1 MYKTDV
7 LIIGAGAVGVALAR
21 ELSKYKLDV
30 MVCDKNDDVGGDAS
44 KACSGLTST
53 SATMPVGTL
62 ENRLRTIS
70 HSMVDQ
76 LCRDLDVPIIHCGS
90 IAPILYPEQF
100 DTVRG
105 LLDRAFQ
112 NGVYDYEYMP
122 KEELLAMEPTLS
134 PEILGGIYSPRDS
147 HINQFLMVVAEAEN
161 AAENGVEFLLNCK
174 VTDIEVANG
183 KVETVKTTKGDIK
196 AKWVINA
203 AGLFCDEI
211 AKMVDECDFTVHPRK
226 GEFFIL
232 SHDTPVKVSHII
244 SSVPS
249 PKTRGV
255 LVVPTCDGNMLIGP
269 TADDREDKED
279 KKTTREGMDSI
290 RDQALKMIP
299 GLRFEDTIT
308 QFVGVRATRTPEGY
322 DIRVSEKAKGYVGI
336 SGVRST
342 GLTASM
348 AIAKYTVHQMH
359 DAGLELERKVGFI
372 RTRKGIV
379 RFADKSDAEKD
390 ALIAQDPLYG
400 KIICRCEQITESEIM
415 QAIHRPVGATS
426 LDALKRRV
434 RAGMGRC
441 QGGFCSPLVIE
452 ILARELGVSEY
463 EIRKRGGVSYMLE
476 HDTAEDA

>member
-1 MYKTDV
+1 MYNTDV

-21 ELSKYKLDV
+21 ELSKYKIKV

-44 KACSGLTST
+44 KSNSGLTST

-62 ENRLRTIS
+62 ECKLRTIS
-70 HSMVDQ
+70 HSMIDN
-76 LCRDLDVPIIHCGS
+76 LCRDLDIPIDHCGS

-100 DTVRG
+100 ETVRG

-112 NGVYDYEYMP
+112 NGVYDYEYIP
-122 KEELLAMEPTLS
+122 KEEALEMEPTLN
-134 PEILGGIYSPRDS
+134 PEILGAIHSPRDS
-147 HINQFLMVVAEAEN
+147 QINQFLMVVAEAEN

-174 VTDIEVANG
+174 VTDIEVASG

-196 AKWVINA
+196 AKWVVNA

-226 GEFFIL
+226 GEFFVL
-232 SHDTPVKVSHII
+232 GHDTPVKVSHII

-255 LVVPTCDGNMLIGP
+255 LVVPTVDGNMLVGP

-290 RDQALKMIP
+290 KSQALKMVP

-308 QFVGVRATRTPEGY
+308 QFVGVRPARLPEGY
-322 DIRVSEKAKGYVGI
+322 DIRVSQKAKGYVGI

-342 GLTASM
+342 GLTCSL
-348 AIAKYTVHQMH
+348 AIAKYVTHQMH

-379 RFADKSDAEKD
+379 RFADKTDAEKD
-390 ALIAQDPLYG
+390 ALIAKDPLYG
-400 KIICRCEQITESEIM
+400 KIICRCEQVTESEII
-415 QAIHRPVGATS
+415 QAIRRPVGAKS
-426 LDALKRRV
+426 VDAVKRRV

-463 EIRKRGGVSYMLE
+463 EIRKRGGVSYMLN
-476 HDTAEDA
+476 HDSIKD

>member
-1 MYKTDV
+1 MYNTDV

-21 ELSKYKLDV
+21 ELSKYKIKV

-44 KACSGLTST
+44 KSNSGLTST

-62 ENRLRTIS
+62 ECKLRTIS
-70 HSMVDQ
+70 HSMIDN
-76 LCRDLDVPIIHCGS
+76 LCRDLDIPIDHCGS

-100 DTVRG
+100 ETVRG

-112 NGVYDYEYMP
+112 NGVYDYEYIP
-122 KEELLAMEPTLS
+122 KEEALEMEPTLN
-134 PEILGGIYSPRDS
+134 PEILGAIHSPRDS
-147 HINQFLMVVAEAEN
+147 QINQFLMVVAEAEN

-174 VTDIEVANG
+174 VTDIEVASG

-196 AKWVINA
+196 AKWVVNA

-226 GEFFIL
+226 GEFFVL
-232 SHDTPVKVSHII
+232 GHDTPVKVSHII

-255 LVVPTCDGNMLIGP
+255 LVVPTVDGNMLVGP

-290 RDQALKMIP
+290 KSQALKMVP

-308 QFVGVRATRTPEGY
+308 QFVGVRPARLPEGY
-322 DIRVSEKAKGYVGI
+322 DIRVSQKAKGYVGI

-342 GLTASM
+342 GLTCSL
-348 AIAKYTVHQMH
+348 AIAKYVTHQMH

-379 RFADKSDAEKD
+379 RFADKTDAEKD
-390 ALIAQDPLYG
+390 ALIAKDPLYG
-400 KIICRCEQITESEIM
+400 KIICRCEQVTESEII
-415 QAIHRPVGATS
+415 QAIRRPVGAKS
-426 LDALKRRV
+426 VDAVKRRV

-463 EIRKRGGVSYMLE
+463 EIRKRGGVSYMLN
-476 HDTAEDA
+476 HDSVKD

>member
-1 MYKTDV
+1 MYNTDV

-21 ELSKYKLDV
+21 ELSKYKIKV

-44 KACSGLTST
+44 KSNSGLTST

-62 ENRLRTIS
+62 ECKLRTIS
-70 HSMVDQ
+70 HSMIDN
-76 LCRDLDVPIIHCGS
+76 LCRDLDIPIDHCGS

-100 DTVRG
+100 ETVRG

-112 NGVYDYEYMP
+112 NGVYDYEYIP
-122 KEELLAMEPTLS
+122 KEEALEMEPTLN
-134 PEILGGIYSPRDS
+134 PEILGAIHSPRDS
-147 HINQFLMVVAEAEN
+147 QINQFLMVVAEAEN

-196 AKWVINA
+196 AKWVVNA

-226 GEFFIL
+226 GEFFVL
-232 SHDTPVKVSHII
+232 GHDTPVKVSHII

-255 LVVPTCDGNMLIGP
+255 LVVPTVDGNMLVGP

-290 RDQALKMIP
+290 KSQALKMVP

-308 QFVGVRATRTPEGY
+308 QFVGVRPARLPEGY
-322 DIRVSEKAKGYVGI
+322 DIRVSQKAKGYVGI

-342 GLTASM
+342 GLTCSL
-348 AIAKYTVHQMH
+348 AIAKYVTHQMH

-379 RFADKSDAEKD
+379 RFADKTDAEKD
-390 ALIAQDPLYG
+390 ALIAKDPLYG
-400 KIICRCEQITESEIM
+400 KIICRCEQVTESEII
-415 QAIHRPVGATS
+415 QAIRRPVGAKS
-426 LDALKRRV
+426 VDAVKRRV

-463 EIRKRGGVSYMLE
+463 EIRKRGGISYMLN
-476 HDTAEDA
+476 HDSVKD